1 MTHPFEL
8 SATEARK
15 LIGNKKLSPIELA
28 KSCIE
33 QIDKV
38 NPSINAVVAIDHD
51 AVMKSA
57 EKSEDDV
64 MSGNELRMLHGIP
77 VGIKDLNL
85 VNIIEKIEIAPP
97 GYINFFLPKSN
108 KFNELNRI
116 INDDLLVLQESN
128 KKNILR

>member
-1 MTHPFEL
+1 MTRPFEL

-57 EKSEDDV
+57 EKSEYDV
-64 MSGNELRMLHGIP
+64 MSGNELGMLHGIP

-85 VNIIEKIEIAPP
+85 VKGLRSTSGSKLYE
-97 GYINFFLPKSN
+97 
-108 KFNELNRI
+108 NR
-116 INDDLLVLQESN
+116 
-128 KKNILR
+128 